1 MADIEL
7 KPQVY
12 KDPRPKE
19 YFDQFHERVRNGEPE
34 WIYELVR
41 VITVWHAIVSFRA
54 RGLAAMSPER
64 RREIASKGGR
74 TSQARG
80 TAHQWTA
87 EEASAAG
94 KKGSARYALRRAEI
108 ETAS

>member
-1 MADIEL
+1 MIIR
-7 KPQVY
+7 QNGR
-12 KDPRPKE
+12 RP
-19 YFDQFHERVRNGEPE
+19 
-34 WIYELVR
+34 
-41 VITVWHAIVSFRA
+41 

-64 RREIASKGGR
+64 RREIASMGGR

-94 KKGSARYALRRAEI
+94 KKGSARYSQRRIDVRE
-108 ETAS
+108 

>member
-1 MADIEL
+1 MVLQSNA
-7 KPQVY
+7 
-12 KDPRPKE
+12 R
-19 YFDQFHERVRNGEPE
+19 
-34 WIYELVR
+34 
-41 VITVWHAIVSFRA
+41 RA

-94 KKGSARYALRRAEI
+94 KKGSARYALRRAEMG
-108 ETAS
+108 AVAQ

>member
-1 MADIEL
+1 MMIL
-7 KPQVY
+7 HQT
-12 KDPRPKE
+12 
-19 YFDQFHERVRNGEPE
+19 NG
-34 WIYELVR
+34 
-41 VITVWHAIVSFRA
+41 RA

-94 KKGSARYALRRAEI
+94 KKGSARYALRRVERPR
-108 ETAS
+108 

>member
-1 MADIEL
+1 MIL
-7 KPQVY
+7 HNNVK
-12 KDPRPKE
+12 
-19 YFDQFHERVRNGEPE
+19 RV
-34 WIYELVR
+34 
-41 VITVWHAIVSFRA
+41 

-94 KKGSARYALRRAEI
+94 KKGSARYALRNSESRNQA
-108 ETAS
+108 

>member
-1 MADIEL
+1 MVL
-7 KPQVY
+7 
-12 KDPRPKE
+12 
-19 YFDQFHERVRNGEPE
+19 HSNVR
-34 WIYELVR
+34 
-41 VITVWHAIVSFRA
+41 RA

-94 KKGSARYALRRAEI
+94 KKGSARYALRREEMGGA
-108 ETAS
+108 AQ

>member
-1 MADIEL
+1 MMKAQTLEDL
-7 KPQVY
+7 HRQVREED
-12 KDPRPKE
+12 KMVLQSNDR
-19 YFDQFHERVRNGEPE
+19 
-34 WIYELVR
+34 
-41 VITVWHAIVSFRA
+41 RA

-94 KKGSARYALRRAEI
+94 KKGSARYALRRAEMGGM
-108 ETAS
+108 AQ

>member
-1 MADIEL
+1 MIL
-7 KPQVY
+7 QPST
-12 KDPRPKE
+12 R
-19 YFDQFHERVRNGEPE
+19 
-34 WIYELVR
+34 
-41 VITVWHAIVSFRA
+41 RA

-64 RREIASKGGR
+64 RREIASMGGR

-94 KKGSARYALRRAEI
+94 KKGSARYALKKAEMSRS
-108 ETAS
+108 AQ

>member
-1 MADIEL
+1 MTL
-7 KPQVY
+7 QQNT
-12 KDPRPKE
+12 R
-19 YFDQFHERVRNGEPE
+19 RV
-34 WIYELVR
+34 
-41 VITVWHAIVSFRA
+41 

-64 RREIASKGGR
+64 RREIARMGGQ

-94 KKGSARYALRRAEI
+94 KKGSVRYARKKAGELK
-108 ETAS
+108 TTQ

>member
-1 MADIEL
+1 MVL
-7 KPQVY
+7 QRN
-12 KDPRPKE
+12 PR
-19 YFDQFHERVRNGEPE
+19 
-34 WIYELVR
+34 
-41 VITVWHAIVSFRA
+41 RA

-64 RREIASKGGR
+64 RREIASMGGR

-94 KKGSARYALRRAEI
+94 KKGSARYALRKGEMAG
-108 ETAS
+108 AAQ

>member
-1 MADIEL
+1 MEIR
-7 KPQVY
+7 KY
-12 KDPRPKE
+12 T
-19 YFDQFHERVRNGEPE
+19 G
-34 WIYELVR
+34 
-41 VITVWHAIVSFRA
+41 RA
-54 RGLAAMSPER
+54 RGLAAMSLER

-94 KKGSARYALRRAEI
+94 KKGSARYALRRGVMAEAI
-108 ETAS
+108 Q

>member
-1 MADIEL
+1 L
-7 KPQVY
+7 LFFY
-12 KDPRPKE
+12 RKE
-19 YFDQFHERVRNGEPE
+19 FKMIIRQG
-34 WIYELVR
+34 
-41 VITVWHAIVSFRA
+41 AGRA

-94 KKGSARYALRRAEI
+94 KKGSARYALRRHREEA
-108 ETAS
+108 

>member
-1 MADIEL
+1 MIL
-7 KPQVY
+7 
-12 KDPRPKE
+12 RP
-19 YFDQFHERVRNGEPE
+19 HTG
-34 WIYELVR
+34 
-41 VITVWHAIVSFRA
+41 RA

-80 TAHQWTA
+80 TAHQWTP

-94 KKGSARYALRRAEI
+94 KKGSARYARRQEQQ
-108 ETAS
+108 SQL

>member
-1 MADIEL
+1 M
-7 KPQVY
+7 
-12 KDPRPKE
+12 
-19 YFDQFHERVRNGEPE
+19 
-34 WIYELVR
+34 
-41 VITVWHAIVSFRA
+41 VWEEDKMILQTNTKRA

-94 KKGSARYALRRAEI
+94 KKGSARYALRKAVTSRVAQ
-108 ETAS
+108 

>member
-1 MADIEL
+1 MEFR
-7 KPQVY
+7 KY
-12 KDPRPKE
+12 T
-19 YFDQFHERVRNGEPE
+19 G
-34 WIYELVR
+34 
-41 VITVWHAIVSFRA
+41 RA

-94 KKGSARYALRRAEI
+94 KKGSARYALKRVGLDGA
-108 ETAS
+108 

>member
-1 MADIEL
+1 MVWEEDKMIL
-7 KPQVY
+7 QTNTK
-12 KDPRPKE
+12 
-19 YFDQFHERVRNGEPE
+19 RV
-34 WIYELVR
+34 
-41 VITVWHAIVSFRA
+41 

-94 KKGSARYALRRAEI
+94 KKGSARYALRKAE
-108 ETAS
+108 TSRVAQ

>member
-1 MADIEL
+1 M
-7 KPQVY
+7 
-12 KDPRPKE
+12 
-19 YFDQFHERVRNGEPE
+19 
-34 WIYELVR
+34 
-41 VITVWHAIVSFRA
+41 IVETSNKRL

-94 KKGSARYALRRAEI
+94 KKGSARYALRKVDDVA
-108 ETAS
+108 TSMAGQ

>member
-1 MADIEL
+1 MTKAQTLEDL
-7 KPQVY
+7 HRQVREED
-12 KDPRPKE
+12 KMVLHSNDR
-19 YFDQFHERVRNGEPE
+19 
-34 WIYELVR
+34 
-41 VITVWHAIVSFRA
+41 RA

-94 KKGSARYALRRAEI
+94 KKGSARYALRRVEMGGA
-108 ETAS
+108 AQ

>member
-1 MADIEL
+1 MIL
-7 KPQVY
+7 RTTTR
-12 KDPRPKE
+12 RP
-19 YFDQFHERVRNGEPE
+19 
-34 WIYELVR
+34 
-41 VITVWHAIVSFRA
+41 
-54 RGLAAMSPER
+54 RGLAAMSLER

-94 KKGSARYALRRAEI
+94 KKGSARYALRKADDSSR
-108 ETAS
+108 

>member
-1 MADIEL
+1 MI
-7 KPQVY
+7 
-12 KDPRPKE
+12 
-19 YFDQFHERVRNGEPE
+19 FDTNIR
-34 WIYELVR
+34 
-41 VITVWHAIVSFRA
+41 RA

-94 KKGSARYALRRAEI
+94 KKGSARYALRKVDPSGA
-108 ETAS
+108 AQ

>member
-1 MADIEL
+1 METR
-7 KPQVY
+7 KY
-12 KDPRPKE
+12 T
-19 YFDQFHERVRNGEPE
+19 G
-34 WIYELVR
+34 
-41 VITVWHAIVSFRA
+41 RA
-54 RGLAAMSPER
+54 RGLAALSPER

-94 KKGSARYALRRAEI
+94 KKGSSRYARQREELTRLAQ
-108 ETAS
+108 

>member
-1 MADIEL
+1 MTKAQTLEDL
-7 KPQVY
+7 HRQVREED
-12 KDPRPKE
+12 KMVLHSNDR
-19 YFDQFHERVRNGEPE
+19 
-34 WIYELVR
+34 
-41 VITVWHAIVSFRA
+41 RA

-94 KKGSARYALRRAEI
+94 KKGSARYALRRAEMGG
-108 ETAS
+108 AAQ

>member
-1 MADIEL
+1 MESR
-7 KPQVY
+7 KY
-12 KDPRPKE
+12 T
-19 YFDQFHERVRNGEPE
+19 G
-34 WIYELVR
+34 
-41 VITVWHAIVSFRA
+41 RA

-94 KKGSARYALRRAEI
+94 KKGSARYAMRHSEND
-108 ETAS
+108 

>member
-1 MADIEL
+1 MVL
-7 KPQVY
+7 PTNH
-12 KDPRPKE
+12 R
-19 YFDQFHERVRNGEPE
+19 
-34 WIYELVR
+34 
-41 VITVWHAIVSFRA
+41 RA

-64 RREIASKGGR
+64 RREIASMGGR

-94 KKGSARYALRRAEI
+94 KKGSARYALRKSQMARA
-108 ETAS
+108 AQ

>member
-1 MADIEL
+1 MRPMYAHAERLEEMSIDMQTTL
-7 KPQVY
+7 K
-12 KDPRPKE
+12 RP
-19 YFDQFHERVRNGEPE
+19 
-34 WIYELVR
+34 
-41 VITVWHAIVSFRA
+41 

-94 KKGSARYALRRAEI
+94 KKGSARYALRKAE
-108 ETAS
+108 AQSAVL